1 MPLNAGTPTKNN
13 SMYFRPSILVRRTC
27 FNRKVHQRKNHVVQ
41 KNLFQLNQMNQSSS
55 LKINMYLLLR
65 ERANLTWLRPSL
77 MMRRMKEYTKAY
89 KKTNRA
95 TPRARERSR
104 KNIRSGTFH
113 TTMRVSSLA
122 KQVKISSSL

>member
-13 SMYFRPSILVRRTC
+13 SMYFRPSILVRRIC
-27 FNRKVHQRKNHVVQ
+27 FNRRVHQRKNHAVQ
-41 KNLFQLNQMNQSSS
+41 KNSFQLNQMNQSSS

-95 TPRARERSR
+95 IPRARERSR
-104 KNIRSGTFH
+104 KNIRSDTFH
-113 TTMRVSSLA
+113 TTMRASSLA